1 MRFHTTEKA
10 VRRATVVDDD
20 DDDDEGD
27 TNDIS
32 RVNIG

>member
-1 MRFHTTEKA
+1 MRFHTTGKA
-10 VRRATVVDDD
+10 VRRATVV